1 MLKTIQR
8 KSTDGANR
16 EETIAVAISDEM
28 CWTLGTVFVTIFT
41 IAANQGARA
50 VPAASCVNYARYGDY
65 NLGGIFSVHLD
76 SRTSEGDRCSPQLY
90 PFIMYVVESMVFAID
105 EINSRTD
112 ILPNVTLGFDIR
124 DDCLSE
130 DLALWTAMS
139 LIHGPGTPLYDHLC
153 PSKDPSPSGGVIGI
167 VGPGRS
173 SMSLTAAS
181 VADLFQVPMISYAAT
196 SDELSDKVKFPF
208 FLRSVAPDR
217 FQVDAIIDIL
227 DHFRWD
233 YISIIY
239 STDEYGIN
247 GARLLQ
253 QKAEEYGICVWLS
266 VSIRAASSER
276 EVSDVV
282 QRLKKNTKS
291 KVTVM
296 FAVFQ
301 VANAVLSEGKRLG
314 LPSNMTWIASDAWGH
329 RLAKFNNE
337 DIALGGLFI
346 DLESNSVPIFEKH
359 FKTLTPDNNRQNP
372 WFDSYWKYLL
382 SKTNCSRVSDDKEL
396 PECILASHKTGFSS
410 KAIAAVMDAVYALA
424 YALDSLLDDVC
435 SGMMIHNCRPR
446 FNGTFYL
453 DHLNGVNFQEH
464 GGWFLFEDKGDPPGN
479 YEIKN
484 LQPIN
489 GEYRMVPVGKWDA
502 MKGTTRLT
510 INESRIYWAG
520 GQTMIPESICREKCG
535 PGYIP
540 VPLSEACCWG
550 CHRCRVDAIVV
561 NGTQCEKCPK
571 RFWPDA
577 NYTRCEHYPEI
588 PVSTNEPVILV
599 VILLSGA
606 GIILTILAVIG
617 MLAHWRH
624 PRIKA
629 SSRELSYV
637 NLAGLILAYLTII
650 PLVVRPSNPS
660 CSVAQTVISV
670 CLTLTFAPTLLKCS
684 RIFRIFRAGK
694 RSTQRPRFISP
705 KEQILMVSIM
715 VGLQLIISCLSAVL
729 PEELS
734 GGVDI
739 YTYSPFLDD
748 SGSLADDSDTADSH
762 PTVSFTLYCKFGLGF
777 LVSSIYNLL
786 IIVGCC
792 YYAFRARHVPDNYN
806 ESKFIAVSVYSTLV
820 LCLAVVPVY
829 QTSDDIHMK
838 IATLSLALVINAYVT
853 LVCLYM
859 PKFYIIY
866 VIERK
871 SQETDRTRSG
881 SSFKDGRSSFE
892 SSLRNSLR
900 TTQHHAPVN
909 TSVELLRSRGQ
920 DL

>member
-1 MLKTIQR
+1 MYLILD
-8 KSTDGANR
+8 S
-16 EETIAVAISDEM
+16 VLV
-28 CWTLGTVFVTIFT
+28 TLVTIL
-41 IAANQGARA
+41 ADRRALA
-50 VPAASCVNYARYGDY
+50 VPALSCVNYARHGDY
-65 NLGGIFSVHLD
+65 NLGGMFSVHLD
-76 SRTSEGDRCSPQLY
+76 SRAPEGDRCSPKLY
-90 PFIMYVVESMVFAID
+90 SFIMYVVESMVFAVD
-105 EINSRTD
+105 EINNRTD

-139 LIHGPGTPLYDHLC
+139 LIHGQGTPLYDHLC
-153 PSKDPSPSGGVIGI
+153 PSKDTDQSGGVIGI

-181 VADLFQVPMISYAAT
+181 VADLFQIPMISYAAT

-217 FQVDAIIDIL
+217 FQVDAIVDIL
-227 DHFRWD
+227 DHFQWN
-233 YISIIY
+233 YISILY

-266 VSIRAASSER
+266 VSIRASPSER

-282 QRLKKNTKS
+282 QRLKQNTKS

-301 VANAVLSEGKRLG
+301 VANAVLSEAKRSG

-329 RLAKFNNE
+329 RLADFNNE
-337 DIALGGLFI
+337 DIAVGGLFI
-346 DLESNSVPIFEKH
+346 DMESNSVPIFETH
-359 FKTLTPDNNRQNP
+359 FRTLTPNNNRQNP
-372 WFDSYWKYLL
+372 WFNTYWEYLL
-382 SKTNCSRVSDDKEL
+382 STTNCSGVSDDKEQTV
-396 PECILASHKTGFSS
+396 CILAHHEAGFSN
-410 KAIAAVMDAVYALA
+410 KAIAAVLDAVYALA
-424 YALDSLLDDVC
+424 YALDSVLKDSC
-435 SGMMIHNCRPR
+435 SGTITVDCRPR
-446 FNGTFYL
+446 FNGTVYL
-453 DHLNGVNFQEH
+453 DHLNAVNFQEH
-464 GGWFLFEDKGDPPGN
+464 GGRFLFEDKGDPPGK

-484 LQPIN
+484 LQPID

-502 MKGTTRLT
+502 MKATVRLT

-520 GQTMIPESICREKCG
+520 GQTVIPESICREKCG
-535 PGYIP
+535 PGYVP

-550 CHRCRVDAIVV
+550 CHRCPLDAIVV

-571 RFWPDA
+571 RFWPDV
-577 NYTRCEHYPEI
+577 NYTRCDDYPEI

-599 VILLSGA
+599 VILLSGV
-606 GIILTILAVIG
+606 GIILTILTVVG
-617 MLAHWRH
+617 MLANSRH

-637 NLAGLILAYLTII
+637 NLAGLVLAYMTIF
-650 PLVVRPSNPS
+650 PLVIRPSNPS

-705 KEQILMVSIM
+705 KEQIIMVSIM
-715 VGLQLIISCLSAVL
+715 VGLQLIISCLSAAL
-729 PEELS
+729 PEDFS

-739 YTYSPFLDD
+739 YTYTPFLDG
-748 SGSLADDSDTADSH
+748 SGSLSDDNESADSH
-762 PTVSFTLYCKFGLGF
+762 PIVSLTLYCKFGLGF
-777 LVSSIYNLL
+777 LVSAVYNLL
-786 IIVGCC
+786 IIIGCC
-792 YYAFRARHVPDNYN
+792 YYALRARHVPDNYN

-866 VIERK
+866 VIERRL
-871 SQETDRTRSG
+871 QEAERMRSG
-881 SSFKDGRSSFE
+881 SSFKDGRSSFK
-892 SSLRNSLR
+892 SSLRDSMR
-900 TTQHHAPVN
+900 TMHHQPPVN
-909 TSVELLRSRGQ
+909 TTVELFHSRGQ